1 MIDGKKEL
9 KSGSGI
15 ANQKLE
21 TEVDISSLP
30 DGENYRLQIDA
41 VVTDTDETEL
51 TTSAVTGEGFSVK
64 GHTKAG
70 DGAKLRTVL
79 DYTDSAL
86 EIDWSNAEESCDQW
100 VIGVFQGKDTKE
112 PVYAEQL
119 DRDSK
124 ATTVSID
131 LDGEDL
137 KVELSAMSNGKIVAQ
152 YDRMISLN
160 PGVTVTIETPEQ
172 TGSTTAE
179 VSYDVG
185 DKKVQAEIAVGEKS
199 QKVQWE
205 KNGTAAFEIADM
217 ETQEICVVYG
227 WETGSFYRVSRRIS
241 TDVVPPMLELYGV
254 DENIRVKEKV
264 LPLSGKTDS
273 DATFKINGKEQKIG
287 KDGTFQISLKLK
299 KGENAITDR
308 SRSTWESDIQN
319 DSCTISEGRYKRG
332 KSTASGRLLDFGR
345 NISYYVS
352 VCVAHGDIWNRL
364 WQKRGQYKK
373 NLRSGKRLLRL
384 WNIGRDGWQRLVSV
398 PLLETDRED
407 FREKSDR
414 GIKGGSGI

>member
-1 MIDGKKEL
+1 MVDGKKEL

-86 EIDWSNAEESCDQW
+86 EIDWTNAEESCDQW

-205 KNGTAAFEIADM
+205 KNGTAHLKLQIWKRRKSVLSMDGKPEVF
-217 ETQEICVVYG
+217 
-227 WETGSFYRVSRRIS
+227 TGYPDGSAQMLYRQCWSFTEWTRIS
-241 TDVVPPMLELYGV
+241 E
-254 DENIRVKEKV
+254 
-264 LPLSGKTDS
+264 
-273 DATFKINGKEQKIG
+273 
-287 KDGTFQISLKLK
+287 
-299 KGENAITDR
+299 
-308 SRSTWESDIQN
+308 
-319 DSCTISEGRYKRG
+319 
-332 KSTASGRLLDFGR
+332 
-345 NISYYVS
+345 
-352 VCVAHGDIWNRL
+352 
-364 WQKRGQYKK
+364 
-373 NLRSGKRLLRL
+373 
-384 WNIGRDGWQRLVSV
+384 
-398 PLLETDRED
+398 
-407 FREKSDR
+407 
-414 GIKGGSGI
+414 

>member
-1 MIDGKKEL
+1 M
-9 KSGSGI
+9 
-15 ANQKLE
+15 
-21 TEVDISSLP
+21 
-30 DGENYRLQIDA
+30 QIDA

-64 GHTKAG
+64 GRTKAG

-273 DATFKINGKEQKIG
+273 DAT
-287 KDGTFQISLKLK
+287 LK
-299 KGENAITDR
+299 
-308 SRSTWESDIQN
+308 
-319 DSCTISEGRYKRG
+319 
-332 KSTASGRLLDFGR
+332 
-345 NISYYVS
+345 
-352 VCVAHGDIWNRL
+352 
-364 WQKRGQYKK
+364 
-373 NLRSGKRLLRL
+373 
-384 WNIGRDGWQRLVSV
+384 
-398 PLLETDRED
+398 
-407 FREKSDR
+407 
-414 GIKGGSGI
+414 